1 MSTTGNNNDNKY
13 AGNDSSQEDS
23 SSSSM
28 SFTPT
33 TLHTI
38 SVIEEKPS
46 ISKQSLLID
55 SVIEKRW
62 VTKTELV
69 RIPVAYEE
77 IYVNG
82 KPLTS
87 GGAGGGI
94 LSDLKKAFSGK
105 NESAK
110 QFEDKEPKGGF
121 VPLSKKEEQKVIPL
135 FGEKIIITKKMT
147 KLNELVIRKKRIV
160 ENKKIKVNITKETSA
175 SAAADTGAVSFKVAA
190 AFMCLRPVL
199 DSQLWVPA
207 ATHQF

>member
-1 MSTTGNNNDNKY
+1 MNDNDNY
-13 AGNDSSQEDS
+13 DSINS
-23 SSSSM
+23 SSEFNSMQESSPPSPPSSM

-38 SVIEEKPS
+38 PVVEEKPS
-46 ISKQSLLID
+46 LSKQSLLSD

-69 RIPVAYEE
+69 RVPVAYEE

-87 GGAGGGI
+87 GGGGI

-105 NESAK
+105 NETAK
-110 QFEDKEPKGGF
+110 QSEDKEPKGEF

-160 ENKKIKVNITKETSA
+160 ENKKIKVNITKET
-175 SAAADTGAVSFKVAA
+175 VKIK
-190 AFMCLRPVL
+190 RPDGKIEDL
-199 DSQLWVPA
+199 S
-207 ATHQF
+207 T